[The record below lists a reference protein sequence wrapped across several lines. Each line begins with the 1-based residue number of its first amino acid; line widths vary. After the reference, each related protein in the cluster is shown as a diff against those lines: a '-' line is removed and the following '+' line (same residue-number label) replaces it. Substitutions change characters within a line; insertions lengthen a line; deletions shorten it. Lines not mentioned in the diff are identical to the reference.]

1 MKMDAQ
7 CCGLVCSASGMLLSF
22 RSKLFGIDDNAPVSW
37 AGEVQPTFNSAATGA
52 NKWGVTVAHGTKGM
66 KHELTDDKL
75 IFTLFVGV
83 NGDQRAR
90 SDLVT
95 GQETDLGHTRISSG
109 FNGVAMWFKCSY
121 NRTLSINPTDDHK
134 FSVEDVSVTDY
145 FDAEGDLRDG
155 FAMVLNE
162 GVGFDFILGSELPVH
177 INWAVQTIANLT
189 FTIENC
195 NVNHGGES
203 FVLIKNM
210 CYATVINAR
219 PLVTGN
225 AQSKAF
231 EYRLFKAKDVQ
242 DPNQVISCSINVCD
256 LGIQSGVDGTCN
268 KAPTDSCKCPHTTSG
283 ADQDDFYKLS
293 VDGAEFDRANC

>member
-1 MKMDAQ
+1 MGDMTVCAVKVTLATKMAIVMMLTSVLVVNTFVTRMPSAQ
-7 CCGLVCSASGMLLSF
+7 TLS
-22 RSKLFGIDDNAPVSW
+22 VH
-37 AGEVQPTFNSAATGA
+37 T
-52 NKWGVTVAHGTKGM
+52 
-66 KHELTDDKL
+66 
-75 IFTLFVGV
+75 
-83 NGDQRAR
+83 RAR
-90 SDLVT
+90 ATPDFR
-95 GQETDLGHTRISSG
+95 ET
-109 FNGVAMWFKCSY
+109 
-121 NRTLSINPTDDHK
+121 
-134 FSVEDVSVTDY
+134 
-145 FDAEGDLRDG
+145 
-155 FAMVLNE
+155 
-162 GVGFDFILGSELPVH
+162 ELPVH

-231 EYRLFKAKDVQ
+231 EYRLFKAKDVK

-256 LGIQSGVDGTCN
+256 LGIQSGVSGSCN
-268 KAPTDSCKCPHTTSG
+268 NAPTDSCKCPHTTSG

-293 VDGAEFDRANC
+293 VDGAEFDRAKC